1 MGTTYKVILVDYD
14 QDKIEKSIF
23 RNLDSI
29 NQEMSTYIDSSSIS
43 KLNKSNIGEW
53 IEVSENFIKVATY
66 SQKLCIETE
75 GAFNI
80 SVGHFVNFYG
90 FGPVH
95 QTKNHTREKLV
106 DFYRTHNENLSVL
119 LNKDYT
125 YWIK

>member
-14 QDKIEKSIF
+14 QDEIEKSIF

-29 NQEMSTYIDSSSIS
+29 NQEMSTYIDASSIS

-53 IEVSENFIKVATY
+53 IEVSENFIKIATY
-66 SQKLCIETE
+66 SQQLCIETE

-90 FGPVH
+90 FGPAH
-95 QTKNHTREKLV
+95 QKENHTREKL
-106 DFYRTHNENLSVL
+106 EEL
-119 LNKDYT
+119 K
-125 YWIK
+125 